1 MSIIHALKRKVVR
14 LTTKLV
20 RESLK
25 DLEVRT
31 VISEIQHHLV
41 DLEKGMQGNIRSQ
54 LWRNATKETAEYV
67 EKKMLNIASYKNR
80 DELFGL
86 SLSKA
91 PKEGLILEFGVA
103 SGHSINLISKLIEGT
118 VHGFDSFEG
127 LPEHWFD
134 KIGKGS
140 YATNHQL
147 IDFNE
152 NVEIHV
158 GLFDQ
163 TLPEF
168 VKTYKDNIS
177 FMHID
182 CDLYSST
189 KVVLDILS
197 DRICSGTVIQF
208 DEYFNFPG
216 WKEHEFKAFQEFVS
230 RTGLKYDYL
239 GYDRNH
245 FSAAVIIK

>member
-1 MSIIHALKRKVVR
+1 MSITYALKRKVVG
-14 LTTKLV
+14 LTAKLV

-25 DLEVRT
+25 DSEVRA

-54 LWRNATKETAEYV
+54 LWRNATKQTAEYV
-67 EKKMLNIASYKNR
+67 EKKMLNIASCKNR
-80 DELFGL
+80 AELFEL
-86 SLSKA
+86 SLSRA
-91 PKEGLILEFGVA
+91 PKEGLILELGVA
-103 SGHSINLISKLIEGT
+103 SGKSINVIAKHIEGT

-127 LPEHWFD
+127 LPKHWFD
-134 KIGKGS
+134 QDVKGS
-140 YATNHQL
+140 YAADPQL
-147 IDFNE
+147 IDFNK
-152 NVEIHV
+152 NVRIHV
-158 GLFDQ
+158 GLFDK

-168 VKTYKDNIS
+168 VNVYKENIS

-189 KVVLDILS
+189 KVTFDILG
-197 DRICSGTVIQF
+197 DRICPGTVIQF
-208 DEYFNFPG
+208 DEYFNYPG

-245 FSAAVIIK
+245 FSVAVIIK